1 MARCGDV
8 MLRTSAVLASVLVTI
23 CPAVCRAADGRTV
36 LPAVKA
42 QHSVTLDDQQWES
55 VTRVTGFTDLTLRAP
70 AKEATTAW
78 LLYDK
83 SFVYVKFLC
92 EQSDVPI
99 TASQPTNNV
108 GFGVDDYVAVDLDTT
123 NSGNLVYSFYTTPL
137 GTRYQTSTESSRFNP
152 TWDAVA
158 RRSGGSWSALLRI
171 PLASLRSSAGER
183 STWRI
188 NFRRHVAASTDDYSW
203 AYSASATSRSDTAYW
218 PRLRGLD
225 LPGYATRPLPHA
237 SLFVLESA
245 GSDRERFAEGF
256 NGIQRQPIRHAGV
269 DLVYPLSNTFAVVGT
284 LSPDYSN
291 AETDQE
297 VIAPQQFPQ
306 FLYEYRPFFAQGA
319 QYLDPKEIRLAVN
332 SPAARVFY
340 TPSIGRI
347 DAGLKLEGTL
357 GPVGLGVL
365 HANGPGI
372 DDLAYGVKDSLANQ
386 QVKVWLNGVAARHED
401 VRDSVVE
408 AGAVAR
414 NSRSGLLAGVDIASE
429 TGTAVPDAA
438 LAKSADVAVGLA
450 SQSLSVFAIARSIG
464 PYYAPL
470 DGFTPYNDV
479 HGLLFVANYQG
490 KTPASSPVR
499 SYDVSFGADRF
510 FDSRTAGHDPQVS
523 LADVAL
529 SGAVTF
535 RSLLSLN
542 ASIANSE
549 QRLYDQPYPV
559 YSNGETLPFRSTTVG
574 VGYREGTNSSISGS
588 YGFGPFGTRFVQQT
602 DVVARQQI
610 VRAFDVSGEYQTVL
624 ETGGGQP
631 RTGQVLR
638 RIAVGAA
645 LGRNFSGSLAL
656 RTINGRGGFAV
667 PGTNLSAGL
676 RAHFRSGD
684 DLFLNFGSPS
694 ASRTLDRL
702 LVKYVFKVGGAEGA

>member
-1 MARCGDV
+1 
-8 MLRTSAVLASVLVTI
+8 MLRSLAVLALALVASS
-23 CPAVCRAADGRTV
+23 PAVCRAADGRTA
-36 LPAVKA
+36 LTAVKA
-42 QHSVTLDDQQWES
+42 QHTVTLDDEQWS
-55 VTRVTGFTDLTLRAP
+55 RATRVTGFTDVTLRAP
-70 AKEATTAW
+70 AKRATSAW

-83 SFVYVKFLC
+83 SFVYVKFVC

-152 TWDAVA
+152 TWDAVG
-158 RRSGGSWSALLRI
+158 RRSNGSWSALLTI

-183 STWRI
+183 STWRV
-188 NFRRHVAASTDDYSW
+188 NFRRHLAANTDDYSW
-203 AYSASATSRSDTAYW
+203 AYSASATSTSDSAYW

-225 LPGYATRPLPHA
+225 LPNYATRPLPHA

-256 NGIQRQPIRHAGV
+256 NGFQQQPVRHAGLDV
-269 DLVYPLSNTFAVVGT
+269 VFPLSNTFAAVGT

-297 VIAPQQFPQ
+297 IIAPQQFPQ

-386 QVKVWLNGVAARHED
+386 QVKIWVNGVSARHDD
-401 VRDSVVE
+401 VRDGVVE

-414 NSRSGLLAGVDIASE
+414 NSRSGLLAGVDVASE

-438 LAKSADVAVGLA
+438 QAKSADVTVGMA
-450 SQSLSVFAIARSIG
+450 SQSLSVFAVARSIG

-470 DGFTPYNDV
+470 DGFTPYNDA
-479 HGLLFVANYQG
+479 HGLMLIANYQG
-490 KTPASSPVR
+490 KAAASSALR
-499 SYDVSFGADRF
+499 SYDLSFGADRF
-510 FDSRTAGHDPQVS
+510 FDTRTAGHDPQVA

-549 QRLYDQPYPV
+549 QRLYDQAYPV
-559 YSNGETLPFRSTTVG
+559 YANGETLPFRSTTFG
-574 VGYREGTNSSISGS
+574 LGYREGTNSSISGS

-602 DVVARQQI
+602 DVVARRQL
-610 VRAFDVSGEYQTVL
+610 VRVFDVSGEYEAVL

-631 RTGQVLR
+631 RSGQVLR
-638 RIAVGAA
+638 RIALGAA
-645 LGRNFSGSLAL
+645 LGRNLSGSLAL
-656 RTINGRGGFAV
+656 RTINGRGGFAA

-694 ASRTLDRL
+694 ANRTLDRL
-702 LVKYVFKVGGAEGA
+702 LVKYVFNVGGVQGS